1 MGKEMLKKH
10 ASLRLLALSLLA
22 LLSGCAGH
30 ILNDLENIDDEKTA
44 IVIRTP
50 ILYKYS
56 PGLGIQRD
64 TALLAGSYYLEKRN
78 PVGSFYRGKL
88 PSVLSETGG
97 KFYVLTGGF
106 WIPSNT
112 AEQPRLYHYLQR
124 PQSLGSGMTFDEA
137 LARASESRAPPSP
150 LNDRP
155 RTDDSA
161 LANLAIQSTPTNM
174 SPIQAGVGAGLGM
187 AIVGALAKD
196 GDKSPVLFPDAI
208 GTSFNTTLKK
218 EVANQLK

>member
-1 MGKEMLKKH
+1 MGKGMLKKH
-10 ASLRLLALSLLA
+10 ASLRLLALSLFA

-30 ILNDLENIDDEKTA
+30 ILNDLEDIDDEKTA

-78 PVGSFYRGKL
+78 PVGSFYRGKM

-112 AEQPRLYHYLQR
+112 VEQPRLYHYLQP

-150 LNDRP
+150 LNERT

-161 LANLAIQSTPTNM
+161 LVNLAIQSTPASM
-174 SPIQAGVGAGLGM
+174 SPIQAGVGAGLGV

-208 GTSFNTTLKK
+208 GTSFSTTLKK

>member
-1 MGKEMLKKH
+1 MGKEIGTKYTLWPML
-10 ASLRLLALSLLA
+10 ALTLLAF
-22 LLSGCAGH
+22 LSGCAGH
-30 ILNDLENIDDEKTA
+30 ILNDLENIDDGKTA

-78 PVGSFYRGKL
+78 SVGSFYRGKL

-97 KFYVLTGGF
+97 KFYILTGGF
-106 WIPSNT
+106 WIPSNI
-112 AEQPRLYHYLQR
+112 AEQPRLYHYLQP

-137 LARASESRAPPSP
+137 LARASESRVPPSP
-150 LNDRP
+150 LKE
-155 RTDDSA
+155 RTRSDDSA
-161 LANLAIQSTPTNM
+161 VVSLAIQSTPTNM
-174 SPIQAGVGAGLGM
+174 SPVPAGVGAGLGM

-196 GDKSPVLFPDAI
+196 GDKSPVLFPEAI
-208 GTSFNTTLKK
+208 GTSFNATLKK